1 MAQDSSSAPTII
13 LGLGNP
19 GDDHAGNRH
28 NIGAQCL
35 ALFARRHNVKIDTTW
50 PRARIG
56 RGTIDGEE
64 VVLARP
70 RVYMNESG
78 LAATTLLERLN
89 AQPEQLVVLCDEL
102 DLPHGKVRIRPQGST
117 AGHRGL
123 TSIERMILTS
133 DFPRI
138 RIGIGRPYPQEERR
152 TRSREDYEEGI
163 IRWVLGDFTKL
174 EEEVMGPIRERVADA
189 LDCLLKEGITVAMNR
204 YN

>member
-1 MAQDSSSAPTII
+1 M
-13 LGLGNP
+13 
-19 GDDHAGNRH
+19 
-28 NIGAQCL
+28 
-35 ALFARRHNVKIDTTW
+35 ARRHKLKLDTTW
-50 PRARIG
+50 SRARVG
-56 RGTIDGEE
+56 KGTIDGHE

-78 LAATTLLERLN
+78 LAAVTLLQRVDAE
-89 AQPEQLVVLCDEL
+89 PEQLVVLCDEL
-102 DLPHGKVRIRPQGST
+102 DLSQGKIRIRPKGST

-123 TSIERMILTS
+123 TSIERFIETS

-163 IRWVLGDFTKL
+163 IRWVLGDFTKQ

-189 LDCLLKEGITVAMNR
+189 LDCLLREGITVAMNR